1 MKIIGLLSAWACEDW
16 IDLAITQALD
26 LVDELIISIGYY
38 HKFFKAIEDKT
49 INKVKKHL
57 NNEKIKI
64 VETYCDKN
72 NSKVENRRRTLN
84 LMLEASDN
92 IEVGNIIWLFDADE
106 FYSKEAIEE
115 IMNFIKKEDF
125 DVIIVKDYM
134 FCINFDYYIIL
145 YHERIFKITN
155 KNFYF
160 FKPTQIFWPPPKKKA
175 ILLENNPMFHYS
187 LLLGEQIKGIQW
199 ILEGLPLSVL
209 WYRKIYRNY
218 DPSNEDF
225 WMKKNQELIGNYRF
239 WKDTRGKVIEKN
251 CHGLFRYNG
260 KQSGLIEKSALRKI
274 IDFRSYTKKKPNY
287 KRYLEIAKPMIK
299 NSKKNTWKML
309 FFKIIESKIWQKT
322 ITNLNKSL
330 LKKPFYKNIFKKFF
344 MVKLNQFEIN
354 IKSSYK

>member
-115 IMNFIKKEDF
+115 IMNFIKKENF

-134 FCINFDYYIIL
+134 FCIN
-145 YHERIFKITN
+145 
-155 KNFYF
+155 
-160 FKPTQIFWPPPKKKA
+160 
-175 ILLENNPMFHYS
+175 
-187 LLLGEQIKGIQW
+187 
-199 ILEGLPLSVL
+199 L
-209 WYRKIYRNY
+209 W
-218 DPSNEDF
+218 
-225 WMKKNQELIGNYRF
+225 
-239 WKDTRGKVIEKN
+239 
-251 CHGLFRYNG
+251 
-260 KQSGLIEKSALRKI
+260 
-274 IDFRSYTKKKPNY
+274 
-287 KRYLEIAKPMIK
+287 
-299 NSKKNTWKML
+299 
-309 FFKIIESKIWQKT
+309 
-322 ITNLNKSL
+322 
-330 LKKPFYKNIFKKFF
+330 
-344 MVKLNQFEIN
+344 
-354 IKSSYK
+354 